1 MTLTKLNRTEGK
13 GSVLVNGQNVVAI
26 YEAQGQT
33 VLRTSAGGENI
44 SFVVSEA
51 AKDVV
56 DHLRKAGCAFV
67 ELTRNKDD
75 KPLYLNVSQIVGV
88 YARPD
93 GLTIVRTTAAREHA
107 EYVVPETVN
116 VIESKVSEAH
126 QAATAPTIPSVSM
139 ISSLLKT
146 PKARRPVKAGTR

>member
-107 EYVVPETVN
+107 EYLVSETVN
-116 VIESKVSEAH
+116 VIESKVGEAN
-126 QAATAPTIPSVSM
+126 QPAMTARNSAVSV
-139 ISSLLKT
+139 ISDLLNS
-146 PKARRPVKAGTR
+146 PKARRSAKAGAR